1 MVSQRPPSEFAP
13 AVNTEVHYPDSDGQP
28 MADNTLQFQWI
39 QVLYHNLCW
48 RFADRADVFV
58 AGDLFWYPVE
68 GNNQL
73 RQAPDVMVAIGRPP
87 GDRGSYR
94 QWVEE
99 DIAPQVVFEILSP
112 GNRLQ
117 EMARKL
123 AFYDRYGV
131 QEYYLYDP
139 CRNDLA
145 GWIRT
150 AHDPTTRDLTDPPN
164 LTDAHDPGLADPPP
178 DPPHPE
184 EPQPATLVPETPSR
198 LMPLSLAAIAGES
211 GWISPLLGIRF
222 VVTDTTL
229 ALYHPDGAP
238 FLDYLTVQ
246 RQLVR
251 ERARAETERERAE
264 TERARADRLAAKLRD
279 LGIDPE
285 A

>member
-1 MVSQRPPSEFAP
+1 MVSQRPRSEFAP
-13 AVNTEVHYPDSDGQP
+13 EVSAEVHYPDSDGQP

-39 QVLYHNLCW
+39 QVIYHNLCW
-48 RFADRADVFV
+48 RFADRPDVFV
-58 AGDLFWYPVE
+58 AGDLLWYPVE

-94 QWVEE
+94 QWVE
-99 DIAPQVVFEILSP
+99 DNIAPQVVFEILSP

-139 CRNDLA
+139 RRNDLA

-150 AHDPTTRDLTDPPN
+150 AGDLGALSDLTDAAEPVSPE
-164 LTDAHDPGLADPPP
+164 PVSP
-178 DPPHPE
+178 DSPLPTPE
-184 EPQPATLVPETPSR
+184 QGKSARLV
-198 LMPLSLAAIAGES
+198 PLSLAAIAGES
-211 GWISPLLGIRF
+211 GWTSPLLGIRF

-246 RQLVR
+246 RQLVS
-251 ERARAETERERAE
+251 ERE
-264 TERARADRLAAKLRD
+264 RADRLAAKLRE

-285 A
+285 T